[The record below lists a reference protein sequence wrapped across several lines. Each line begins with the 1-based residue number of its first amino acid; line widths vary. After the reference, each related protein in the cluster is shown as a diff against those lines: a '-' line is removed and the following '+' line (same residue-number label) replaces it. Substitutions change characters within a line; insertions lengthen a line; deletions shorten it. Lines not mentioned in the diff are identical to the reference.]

1 MTAFKNGMLKTQF
14 LSAKKMVNMS
24 MKLNEWG
31 GGLNTTHIF
40 HIKKLSIQIVI
51 KHFKNK
57 NNYKK
62 NKTNKRNRYQ
72 KIKKIQNSMK
82 N

>member
-1 MTAFKNGMLKTQF
+1 MA
-14 LSAKKMVNMS
+14 NMS
-24 MKLNEWG
+24 MKLNEEDG
-31 GGLNTTHIF
+31 LLNTIHIY

-51 KHFKNK
+51 KYFKNK

-62 NKTNKRNRYQ
+62 KKINKGNSYQ
-72 KIKKIQNSMK
+72 KLKKIQNSMK